1 MHTNDDLKKILQTI
15 MDCYKRVYGDSL
27 HTVYL
32 YGSYAR
38 GDYDNES
45 DIDIAAIVEGDRFE
59 LQKKLKQV
67 WDIAAD
73 LDLEYGVIVS
83 PTVIPLEE
91 FNRYNEDLPYYTNIA
106 REWIE
111 MSA

>member
-15 MDCYKRVYGDSL
+15 MDCYKQVYGDSL

-59 LQKKLKQV
+59 VQKKLKQV
-67 WDIAAD
+67 WDIARD
-73 LDLEYGVIVS
+73 LDLEDGVIV
-83 PTVIPLEE
+83 
-91 FNRYNEDLPYYTNIA
+91 
-106 REWIE
+106 
-111 MSA
+111 

>member
-59 LQKKLKQV
+59 LQKTETSLGYCEL
-67 WDIAAD
+67 I
-73 LDLEYGVIVS
+73 LI
-83 PTVIPLEE
+83 
-91 FNRYNEDLPYYTNIA
+91 
-106 REWIE
+106 
-111 MSA
+111 